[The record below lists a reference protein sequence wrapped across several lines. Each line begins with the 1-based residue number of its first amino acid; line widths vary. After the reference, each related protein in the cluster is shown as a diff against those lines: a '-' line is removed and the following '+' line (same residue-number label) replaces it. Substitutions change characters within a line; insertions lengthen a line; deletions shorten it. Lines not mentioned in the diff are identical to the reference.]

1 MLELHHVIKD
11 YYVDNKP
18 FRALKD
24 ISVAFPDKGFVSVL
38 GPSGCGKTTLLNI
51 IGGLDHY
58 TSGDLVIDGKS
69 TKDFKDSEW
78 DAYRNERVGFVF
90 QSYNLIPHMNVINN
104 VEVSLMLNG
113 VKKVDREKAAYIA
126 LSKVGLV
133 DEAKKKP
140 NQLSGGQM
148 QRVAIARALIN
159 NPKIVLADEPTGAL
173 DSVTSVQVMDLL
185 KEVAADRLVIMV
197 THNRELA
204 DKYSDRIIEMKDGV
218 IMSDTNSAPL
228 TESAVTGKEI
238 NKKTAMSFFTALK
251 SSLQNIGTKKT
262 RTILT
267 AVASSFG
274 IIGVA
279 LVLAVNNGFSLY
291 VGNVES
297 SIASSVPIT
306 VSPTHINYSTN
317 DAEKNKTEYPDD
329 NQIRVYDTSANGY
342 VVHRNVYTKE
352 YFDYLDQLK
361 DEGLI
366 KSWIKNKAGLDF
378 NLLTADGSTGNY
390 MKVSQY
396 SSAGL
401 AGSVLSSYTAL
412 PATIFHEL
420 YIGEDGLENTYET
433 IYGRFPT
440 NSHELVLVT
449 DKYNR
454 IELSTL
460 KGLGI
465 LNSDGTSSNANINF
479 SDLVYDGMG
488 DSTYKE
494 YKAYPNST
502 YFQTSSEAKQ
512 FTYNSSK
519 IKGISI
525 DNDGTTRKLRF
536 VSEKNTTTT
545 SAFVGPNSNATAFK
559 TIYSDD
565 AKYQPADLKIVG
577 VLRPSKDSY
586 IAMMPASIGYLPSLK
601 DELANDVNTTGGALL
616 AQYLKSNWYLSRA
629 LTFSGSWNT
638 TTENVLNLSLNDF
651 DDVSGT
657 GNESG
662 TATYNTATDALDI
675 TLSGVKKITGTLK
688 RTVGDQGSFYGT
700 FAGDVVKDDTTKWKG
715 TLKINKD
722 NTITYN
728 DDYFNFADGVSDLSS
743 AINTLLSSV
752 SGTDSSATA
761 EISTNAMNTISA
773 AFSYRSSTIGENQ
786 YNQSV
791 SNPPV
796 SAGPDGFTPYGY
808 FSKAYATSTDFGE
821 LKASAFVNA
830 LQAAKDDQD
839 KFLSILDDVFDDP
852 NFYSS
857 TATPDNE
864 YGINMMDLVAYYR
877 SFSLV
882 TSVLIFPKSLTTKDT
897 LKARLDDWNSTKSE
911 ADQMV
916 YDDIM
921 STFTSSLSIMLNVL
935 STVLIVFASIS
946 LVVSSV
952 MTGII
957 TYVSVVERT
966 KEIGILRACG
976 ARKKDVGRLFEAECV
991 IIGFGAGLLGIL
1003 VTWLLC
1009 LPIGQIIDHIYPG
1022 NNLIHIAQ
1030 LNPWHALILLVLA
1043 VLLAFVSGLIP
1054 ARMAAKKDPVIALRS
1069 E

>member
-1 MLELHHVIKD
+1 MLELHHIIKD
-11 YYVDNKP
+11 YYIDNKP

-58 TSGDLVIDGKS
+58 TSGDLLIEGKS

-90 QSYNLIPHMNVINN
+90 QSYNLIPHMNVLNN

-113 VKKVDREKAAYIA
+113 VKKADREKAAYLA
-126 LSKVGLV
+126 LAKVGLA
-133 DEAKKKP
+133 DEGKKKP

-148 QRVAIARALIN
+148 QRVALARALIN

-185 KEVAADRLVIMV
+185 KDVAKDRLVIMV
-197 THNRELA
+197 THNRDLA

-218 IMSDTNSAPL
+218 IMSDTAPVAL
-228 TESAVTGKEI
+228 TEGATVVKEV

-361 DEGLI
+361 EEGLI

-378 NLLTADGSTGNY
+378 NLLTADGSTGNF

-396 SSAGL
+396 NSAGL

-465 LNSDGTSSNANINF
+465 LNSDGTSSNANIDF
-479 SDLVYDGMG
+479 KDLIYDGEG

-502 YFQTSSEAKQ
+502 YFQTANEAKT

-525 DNDGTTRKLRF
+525 DDNRELRF
-536 VSEKNTTTT
+536 ISEKNTTTT
-545 SAFVGPNSNATAFK
+545 SAFVGPNSNATSFK

-565 AKYQPADLKIVG
+565 AKYKPADLKIVG

-601 DELANDVNTTGGALL
+601 EELANDANTAGGTLL
-616 AQYLKSNWYLSRA
+616 TQYLKQNWYLSRP
-629 LTFSGSWNT
+629 LTFKGSWT
-638 TTENVLNLSLNDF
+638 TAGENVLSVSLNDF
-651 DDVSGT
+651 DDTTGT
-657 GNESG
+657 GNETGS
-662 TATYNTATDALDI
+662 ATYTPATDTYDV

-688 RTVGDQGSFYGT
+688 RTVGDQGSIYGT
-700 FAGDVVKDDTTKWKG
+700 FAGDVVTGEATKWKG
-715 TLKINKD
+715 NLKINKD
-722 NTITYN
+722 NTLTYN
-728 DDYFNFADGVSDLSS
+728 DDYFNFADGVSDLSN
-743 AINTLLSSV
+743 ALNTLLSAVGGS
-752 SGTDSSATA
+752 DSSSTA

-786 YNQSV
+786 YSQTI
-791 SNPPV
+791 SNPPA

-830 LQAAKDDQD
+830 LQAAKDDKD
-839 KFLSILDDVFDDP
+839 KFISVLDNVFDDP

-857 TATPDNE
+857 TATPDND

-897 LKARLDDWNSTKSE
+897 LKARLDDWNSSKSE

-991 IIGFGAGLLGIL
+991 IIGFGAGLIGIL
-1003 VTWLLC
+1003 MTWLLC
-1009 LPIGQIIDHIYPG
+1009 FPIGQIIDHIYPG

-1043 VLLAFVSGLIP
+1043 ILLAFISGLIP
-1054 ARMAAKKDPVIALRS
+1054 ARMAAKKDPVIALRT